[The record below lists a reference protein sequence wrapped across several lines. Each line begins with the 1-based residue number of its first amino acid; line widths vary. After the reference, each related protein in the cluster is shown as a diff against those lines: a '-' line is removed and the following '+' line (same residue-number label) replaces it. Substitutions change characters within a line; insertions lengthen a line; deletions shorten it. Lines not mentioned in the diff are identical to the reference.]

1 MSERSTFWLS
11 HLSAIEAEG
20 ITTKAYAEREG
31 LSPGVQ
37 ALCDYVVKIPTRFS
51 VNLGTAGA
59 LVMYDRVIS
68 LGRHA
73 PRPVAEGAPTE
84 AVELPVF
91 GEPMYKRRLRL
102 RQKAEAK
109 Q

>member
-1 MSERSTFWLS
+1 MTAAT
-11 HLSAIEAEG
+11 SAAAQSALLTSAQAGRRAPKRVLLI
-20 ITTKAYAEREG
+20 
-31 LSPGVQ
+31 GV
-37 ALCDYVVKIPTRFS
+37 
-51 VNLGTAGA
+51 AGA